1 MGVSYG
7 SIVWRAALVA
17 ALVLAVS
24 IPILFPLTILG
35 LTLEKDTWSSSA
47 FLGLTFGFYGYL
59 LYDAYPQGIAH
70 YIGLFLMISQP
81 FWR

>member
-1 MGVSYG
+1 MLPTAG
-7 SIVWRAALVA
+7 SAVQSLESVRFLLVH
-17 ALVLAVS
+17 
-24 IPILFPLTILG
+24 
-35 LTLEKDTWSSSA
+35 
-47 FLGLTFGFYGYL
+47 LGLTFGFYGYL